1 MKDRGYHALGY
12 AVWHGR
18 KLLRRRE
25 QADVRRKV
33 LAGAVVALVVV
44 AGALTYELTESA

>member
-33 LAGAVVALVVV
+33 LAGAVVTLVVV
-44 AGALTYELTESA
+44 AGALAQGLTEPA